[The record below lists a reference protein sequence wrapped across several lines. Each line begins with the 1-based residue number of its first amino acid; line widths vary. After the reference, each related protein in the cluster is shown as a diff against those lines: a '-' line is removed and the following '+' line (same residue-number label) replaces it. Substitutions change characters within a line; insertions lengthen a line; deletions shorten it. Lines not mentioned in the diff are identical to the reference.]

1 MRKEENEIDEPVR
14 LNKFISHNSN
24 YSRREADKIIE
35 EGRVTINTK
44 TVTNLATK
52 VTSTD
57 IVKIGKRLI
66 KEDKNRMYLSLIHI

>member
-1 MRKEENEIDEPVR
+1 MREEQNEIDEAVR

-35 EGRVTINTK
+35 EGRVTINGK
-44 TVTNLATK
+44 DVTNLATK
-52 VTSTD
+52 VTSND

-66 KEDKNRMYLSLIHI
+66 KEDKNRMYTVIIYK